1 MCFKKDNGARSVSVL
16 INTRSVS
23 VSAVAHFLRNPILY
37 IIVKATR
44 ENNL

>member
-23 VSAVAHFLRNPILY
+23 VSAVEPPLHPLY
-37 IIVKATR
+37 M
-44 ENNL
+44 